1 MDLQATLAAA
11 LADRY
16 RFIRELGAGGMA
28 TVWLAEDLK
37 HQRRVAVKV
46 VRPDVAEAVGAW
58 RFLQEIRLVAGLSH
72 PHIVPL
78 FDSGE
83 REGFL
88 YYVMAYLESES
99 LRSRLSQG
107 PLAIPEALRI
117 TSQVADALAYAHER
131 GIVHRDI
138 KPENILLARSGHAI
152 VVDFGIARALRQ
164 TAPPS
169 AEHVTASGLA
179 LGTPA
184 YMSPEQTAGD
194 QGVDARTDQ
203 YSLALVC
210 YEMLA
215 GGLPGG
221 GGSIP
226 ALLARRLV
234 EPAPSIRERR
244 TDVGQAQDRALRRAL
259 APVPEDRFG
268 TIAEFSAAL
277 LQGPSGDA
285 VPRLAPPEPVIAVR
299 PLTSLSSEA
308 DDRFLADGI
317 AEEIL
322 TVLSQVR
329 GLRVAGRAS
338 SFAFRGDHV
347 DLRRIADELR
357 ATHVLSGSMRR
368 AGQRLRV
375 SAEMVTAPAGE
386 VVWADRFDREMHDIF
401 AIQDEIAAAVT
412 QALRLVLLPPTTR
425 PGSAP
430 NLEAH
435 ELFLRARSLTAGGR
449 FGEARKLIDQG
460 LALDSASLVGKLS
473 LALWQCGS
481 AMYGVLAPGEA
492 FPAAKALATEV
503 LEAGPDATA
512 LFCLAWI
519 SWMYDWDA
527 RSARRHFESSLRLRP
542 DGRTR
547 AMFALFLVATG
558 QPEEALEEASRAVLA
573 DPFDFT
579 ARHERADVLRRMGR
593 HDEAITEARHVLDLF
608 PGSPF
613 ALWYLASSSL
623 ALGRFAEAGTWAEQA
638 VQHGFAPGEAA
649 LVQILVAT
657 GRLDEARARLD
668 AVIERSRRQWVSPL
682 ALAVMHVA
690 LGEEAEAWRR
700 IEQAVAGR
708 DLYLSVLRGEPA
720 FAALV
725 ADPRFRDLLRTV
737 GL

>member
-1 MDLQATLAAA
+1 MVTGGLASA

-16 RFIRELGAGGMA
+16 RFLRELGAGGMA

-46 VRPDVAEAVGAW
+46 VHAEVSETVGAW

-83 REGFL
+83 CGGVLF
-88 YYVMAYLESES
+88 YVMAYLESES
-99 LRSRLSQG
+99 LRSRLAQG
-107 PLAIPEALRI
+107 SVPVAEALRI
-117 TSQVADALAYAHER
+117 THQVADALAYAHER

-138 KPENILLARSGHAI
+138 KPENILLTRSGHAI
-152 VVDFGIARALRQ
+152 VVDFGIARALRH
-164 TAPPS
+164 TAPP
-169 AEHVTASGLA
+169 AGAQVTASGLA

-215 GGLPGG
+215 GDLPGA

-234 EPAPSIRERR
+234 EQPPSVRIRRPE
-244 TDVGQAQDRALRRAL
+244 VGAAQNRALRRAM
-259 APVPEDRFG
+259 APIPEDRFG
-268 TIAEFSAAL
+268 TIAEFTRAL
-277 LQGPSGDA
+277 LQAADA
-285 VPRLAPPEPVIAVR
+285 GTGLREAPAEPVIAVR
-299 PLTSLSSEA
+299 PLTSHSTDA

-322 TVLSQVR
+322 TALSQVR

-347 DLRRIADELR
+347 DLQRLAGELQ

-368 AGQRLRV
+368 VGARLRV
-375 SAEMVTAPAGE
+375 SAELVAAPAGE
-386 VVWADRFDREMHDIF
+386 VCWADRFDREVTDIF

-412 QALRLVLLPPTTR
+412 QALRLVLVPPSTR
-425 PGSAP
+425 PGRQV
-430 NLEAH
+430 NLAAH
-435 ELFLRARSLTAGGR
+435 ELFLRARSLTAAGR
-449 FGEARKLIDQG
+449 FAAARGLIDQG
-460 LALDSASLVGKLS
+460 LALDPASLTGKLS
-473 LALWQCGS
+473 MALWLCGS
-481 AMYGVLAPGEA
+481 AMYGVLSPTGA
-492 FPAAKALATEV
+492 FPAAKSLVTEV

-519 SWMYDWDA
+519 AWMNDWDA

-547 AMFALFLVATG
+547 AMYALFLAATG
-558 QPEEALEEASRAVLA
+558 QQDEALEESHRAVLA

-579 ARHERADVLRRMGR
+579 ARHERADVLRRIGR
-593 HDEAITEARHVLDLF
+593 HEEAIAEARHVLELF

-623 ALGRFAEAGTWAEQA
+623 ALGHLAEAETWAEQA

-649 LVQILVAT
+649 LVQILAGT
-657 GRLDEARARLD
+657 GRQEEAQARLD
-668 AVIERSRRQWVSPL
+668 AVIERSGRQWVSPL
-682 ALAVMHVA
+682 ALAVMHLA
-690 LGEEAEAWRR
+690 LGDEAKAWER

-720 FAALV
+720 FAALE
-725 ADPRFRDLLRTV
+725 AELRFQDLLRTV